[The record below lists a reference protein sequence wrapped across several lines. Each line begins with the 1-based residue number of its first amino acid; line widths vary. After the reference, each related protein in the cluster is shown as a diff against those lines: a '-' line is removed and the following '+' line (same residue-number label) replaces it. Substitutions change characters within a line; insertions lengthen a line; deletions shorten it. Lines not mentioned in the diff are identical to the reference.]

1 MPRASFFFP
10 PLHTA
15 SDNGLLAIGGDL
27 KPERIIHAYRNGI
40 FPWYSDDSPIMWW
53 SPDPRCVLFPE
64 NLVVSKSMKALLRKN
79 SMVFSVNRA
88 FDAVINQC
96 RSIPRKDQDDTWI
109 TDEILEAYTTLHKM
123 GVAHSAETWQNGT
136 LVGGLYGLRIGTV
149 FFGESMFSKIS
160 NASKFAFINYVHL
173 LKNQG
178 VKLIDCQVETEHLCS
193 LGAECID
200 RDRFITLL
208 KAWC

>member
-1 MPRASFFFP
+1 M
-10 PLHTA
+10 HTA

-27 KPERIIHAYRNGI
+27 KPERIIYAYRNGI
-40 FPWYSDDSPIMWW
+40 FPWYSEDSPIMWW
-53 SPDPRCVLFPE
+53 SPDPRFVLFPE
-64 NLVVSKSMKALLRKN
+64 NLAVSKSMKALLRKN
-79 SMVFSVNRA
+79 SMEFSVNRA

-96 RSIPRKDQDDTWI
+96 RSISRKDQDGTWI
-109 TDEILEAYTTLHKM
+109 TDEIFEAYSTLHKM
-123 GVAHSAETWQNGT
+123 GVAHSAEAWQNGT

-149 FFGESMFSKIS
+149 FFGESMFSKVS

-178 VKLIDCQVETEHLCS
+178 VKMIDCQVETEHLYS

-200 RDRFITLL
+200 RERFIGLL